1 MIYKIN
7 GYMDFG
13 NEELEC
19 VELEVYSDLALASDA
34 FKKYRSL
41 RGDEHIYDLV
51 CYFADEEFCKVLAVS
66 E

>member
-51 CYFADEEFCKVLAVS
+51 CFFADE
-66 E
+66 